1 MLTSQKTTAALGAV
15 FRGYYFSGRA
25 PLASAMCPEAMDTG
39 LQLPFQPQPVVD
51 SGQEAMGAARALSF
65 RVSNSGSAFFSEEN
79 CVFNTNMMC
88 KLTC

>member
-1 MLTSQKTTAALGAV
+1 MLTPQKTTAALGAV
-15 FRGYYFSGRA
+15 VRGRYFSGRA

-39 LQLPFQPQPVVD
+39 LQLPFQPQPVD
-51 SGQEAMGAARALSF
+51 SGQEAVGAARALSF
-65 RVSNSGSAFFSEEN
+65 RVSDSGSAFSCEEN